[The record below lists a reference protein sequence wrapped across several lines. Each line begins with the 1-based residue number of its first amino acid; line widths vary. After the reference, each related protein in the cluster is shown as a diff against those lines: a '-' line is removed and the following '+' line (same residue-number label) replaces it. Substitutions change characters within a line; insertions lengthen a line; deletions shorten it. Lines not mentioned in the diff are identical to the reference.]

1 MRLFYLDRST
11 KLWLI
16 SSLIVLLVNLIV
28 LVFQKHFNQNFV
40 LLVVI
45 LTPVAWAGLYFLFKF
60 FFKINS

>member
-1 MRLFYLDRST
+1 MHFLYLKRST

-16 SSLIVLLVNLIV
+16 SGLLILLVNLIV
-28 LVFQKHFNQNFV
+28 FVFQKHFNQNFV
-40 LLVVI
+40 LFVVL

>member
-1 MRLFYLDRST
+1 MHFLYLQRST

-16 SSLIVLLVNLIV
+16 SGLLILLVNLIV
-28 LVFQKHFNQNFV
+28 FVFQKHFNQNFV
-40 LLVVI
+40 LFVVL